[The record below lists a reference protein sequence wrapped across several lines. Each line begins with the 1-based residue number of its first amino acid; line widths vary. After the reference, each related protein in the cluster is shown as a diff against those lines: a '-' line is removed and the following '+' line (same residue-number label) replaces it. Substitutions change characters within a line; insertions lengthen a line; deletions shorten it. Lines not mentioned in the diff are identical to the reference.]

1 MELPAPSDVESYFFK
16 RSAVDFEVASSWA
29 DLQHDAHESRQIE
42 PRCDQKSLKSE
53 THKQQPSL
61 SGPGLPQA
69 KVRPSV
75 LTTDKGLA
83 MLEVQPAGEAQ
94 DEK

>member
-29 DLQHDAHESRQIE
+29 DLQHDGHESRQIE